1 MNKEK
6 KQFET
11 DFKSR
16 DILEIVSKKTNDG
29 KIIYTITLGDIKVK
43 NSKFDVIIEKLENLE
58 TKVNGIETK
67 VQKIDVIETK
77 VDKLT
82 DAVKEL
88 QSEATINGWNI
99 NHKIS

>member
-6 KQFET
+6 KQFEN

-58 TKVNGIETK
+58 TNVNS
-67 VQKIDVIETK
+67 IETK

-82 DAVKEL
+82 EAVKEL
-88 QSEATINGWNI
+88 QSEATKNGWNI